1 MIVQYSKYHHAAF
14 GNFANNFSG
23 NINKKYSNVQNYFYL
38 RRINDSL
45 LKANEMLY
53 NKLKS
58 DFTFP
63 DTTSKGFIDSIR
75 VDSMLQYKKFNY
87 IGARVVSNSISSQS
101 NYIVL
106 AKGTND
112 NVKVG
117 MGVVD
122 PFNGVVGIITEVTE
136 KYSVVMSLLHKDS
149 HVSGKLLKG
158 GETGTLNW
166 DGKEVNLCTITGI
179 PKSAKIIKGDEIVS
193 SGFSTAFPR
202 GLKLGKIESVYKETR
217 TNYFRIIFRTAVD
230 FNSLSYAYV
239 IANADQ
245 DGVNEAL
252 NKIKKEP

>member
-14 GNFANNFSG
+14 GNFANNFTG

-38 RRINDSL
+38 RKINDSL
-45 LKANEMLY
+45 VKANEILY

-58 DFTFP
+58 DFSLP
-63 DTTSKGFIDSIR
+63 DTTSRSFIDSIR
-75 VDSMLQYKKFNY
+75 VDSILQFKKYNY
-87 IGARVVSNSISSQS
+87 IGARVVSNSVTGQS

-106 AKGTND
+106 EKGTND
-112 NVKVG
+112 NIKVG

-122 PFNGVVGIITEVTE
+122 PFNGVVGIVTEVTE

-149 HVSGKLLKG
+149 HISGKLVRS
-158 GETGTLNW
+158 GETGTLSW
-166 DGKEVNLCTITGI
+166 DGNEVNLCTITGI
-179 PKSAKIIKGDEIVS
+179 PKSAKINKGDEIVT
-193 SGFSTAFPR
+193 SGFSIAFPK
-202 GLKLGKIESVYKETR
+202 GLKLGRIESVYKETR
-217 TNYFRIIFRTAVD
+217 TNLFRIIFRTAAD
-230 FNSLSYAYV
+230 FNSLSYVYV